1 MYKDFIDSTKKD
13 CAKALDFLKNEL
25 AGLRTGRASKAL
37 VENLMVD
44 YYGTKTPLYQLAT
57 INVPEAQQIVIQPYD
72 KNSIK
77 DIEKAISSSELG
89 LTPTLEG
96 NIIRITIP
104 PLSEERRKE
113 LVSILHQKLEEVRVS
128 IRNHREEAWRKI
140 KEQEAE
146 GSLTEDEKYKA
157 KDELDKL
164 AKEYDGK
171 VDEAGEVKEKE
182 IMTV

>member
-1 MYKDFIDSTKKD
+1 MYKDIIDSIKKECD
-13 CAKALDFLKNEL
+13 KAFDYLKKEL
-25 AGLRTGRASKAL
+25 AVLRTGRASKAL

-44 YYGTKTPLYQLAT
+44 YYGTKTPLFQLAS
-57 INVPEAQQIVIQPYD
+57 INVPEARLIIVQPYD

-77 DIEKAISSSELG
+77 DIEKAILGSELG
-89 LTPTLEG
+89 LTPNLEE

-113 LVSILHQKLEEVRVS
+113 LVSILHQKLEEVKTS

-140 KEQEAE
+140 KEQESE

-164 AKEYDGK
+164 VKEYDDK
-171 VDEAGEVKEKE
+171 VDEIGEAKEKE